1 MLGSDTR
8 SQLLSESHF
17 PVPDLSLAIILSLA
31 FFFDARQNEHSF
43 MKGKVSQAVS
53 ISQ

>member
-1 MLGSDTR
+1 M
-8 SQLLSESHF
+8 LSESRF

-31 FFFDARQNEHSF
+31 YFLLILGRHEHSF